1 MINRNKIGDL
11 ISHFLHY
18 ITMSPFA
25 LLRIAFKALLR
36 NRMRTFLSV
45 LGIVIGVAAVIT
57 MVAIGEGSKQSIK
70 EQIGSLGANV
80 VMIFPNNRSV
90 GGVRTEGASAV
101 QLSVSNV
108 HALRSKSEYMVAF
121 SPIVSSR
128 GQVVAAGGNWPTS
141 ITGVWPE
148 YLLIRGYEIEDG
160 IMFEGES
167 NMSKVC
173 VLGKT
178 VADNL
183 FPGTSPIGQTIRFKN
198 IPFKVI
204 GLLKS
209 KGMAGFGQDQDDIIL
224 APFSAVQRRVLAT
237 TNVSTIN
244 AAAINEQAAPLAVEE
259 AKAILSEEHK
269 LPPDNDSF
277 RIQTQQEIL
286 DMVSSTAN
294 LLTVVLTAIAGISLL
309 VGGIG
314 IMNIM
319 YVSVTERTR
328 EIGLRMA
335 IGARGRDI
343 LMQFLFEAVLIS
355 LSGGFIGITFGGC
368 ASYLVQLFAN
378 WPVSVTIS
386 SIIISFSVCFATG
399 VFFGWYPARK
409 AARLDPIEALRYE

>member
-1 MINRNKIGDL
+1 
-11 ISHFLHY
+11 
-18 ITMSPFA
+18 
-25 LLRIAFKALLR
+25 
-36 NRMRTFLSV
+36 MRTFLSV

-80 VMIFPNNRSV
+80 VMISANTRSTS
-90 GGVRTEGASAV
+90 GVRMDGSAAV
-101 QLSVSNV
+101 QLNVSNV
-108 HALRSKSEYMVAF
+108 QALRNKSEYMVAF

-128 GQVVAAGGNWPTS
+128 SQAVAAGGNWPTS

-148 YLLIRGYEIEDG
+148 YLQIRGYEIEDG
-160 IMFEGES
+160 VMFEGES
-167 NMSKVC
+167 NMAKVC
-173 VLGKT
+173 VIGKT

-183 FPGTSPIGQTIRFKN
+183 FPGTDPVGQTIRFRN

-204 GLLKS
+204 GTLKS
-209 KGMAGFGQDQDDIIL
+209 KGTGGFGQDQDDIIL

-237 TNVSTIN
+237 TNVQQIY
-244 AAAINEQAAPLAVEE
+244 AASIDEERAPLAVEE
-259 AKAILSEEHK
+259 AKAILTEEHK
-269 LPPDNDSF
+269 LPADNDSF

-286 DMVSSTAN
+286 EMVSSTAN

-335 IGARGRDI
+335 IGARGFDI

-355 LSGGFIGITFGGC
+355 LTGGFIGILLGGC
-368 ASYLVQLFAN
+368 SSYIVKFFAN
-378 WPVSVTIS
+378 WPVSITVS
-386 SIIISFSVCFATG
+386 SIVISFSVCFATG

>member
-1 MINRNKIGDL
+1 MTPL
-11 ISHFLHY
+11 
-18 ITMSPFA
+18 A
-25 LLRIAFKALLR
+25 LMRIAFKALLR

-57 MVAIGEGSKQSIK
+57 MVAIGEGSKRSIK

-80 VMIFPNNRSV
+80 VMIFPNPRSTS
-90 GGVRTEGASAV
+90 GVRMDGSAV
-101 QLSVSNV
+101 QLLTVNDV
-108 HALRSKSEYMVAF
+108 QVLRKKSEYLAAI
-121 SPIVSSR
+121 SPVVSAR
-128 GQVVAAGGNWPTS
+128 GQVVVAGSNWPGT
-141 ITGVWPE
+141 ITGVYPE
-148 YLLIRGYEIEDG
+148 YLKIRGYELEDG
-160 IMFEGES
+160 AMFEGEE

-173 VLGKT
+173 ILGKT

-183 FPGTSPIGQTIRFKN
+183 FPDTEPVGQTIRYKN

-209 KGMAGFGQDQDDIIL
+209 KGVAGFGQDQDDVIL
-224 APFSAVQRRVLAT
+224 APFSAVQRRVLAS
-237 TNVSTIN
+237 TNVQSIY
-244 AAAINEQAAPLAVEE
+244 AATSDEQSAPFAVEE
-259 AKAILSEEHK
+259 VKAILSEERK
-269 LPPDNDSF
+269 LPPDNDAF
-277 RIQTQQEIL
+277 RIQSQQEIL
-286 DMVSSTAN
+286 DMVSSTAD

-335 IGARGRDI
+335 IGAKGFDI

-355 LSGGFIGITFGGC
+355 LTGGFMGILMGGLV
-368 ASYLVQLFAN
+368 SYMVRFFAD
-378 WPVSVTIS
+378 WPVSVTVS

-409 AARLDPIEALRYE
+409 AAKLDPIEALRYE

>member
-1 MINRNKIGDL
+1 M
-11 ISHFLHY
+11 
-18 ITMSPFA
+18 TPTA
-25 LLRIAFKALLR
+25 LMRIAFKALLR

-57 MVAIGEGSKQSIK
+57 MVAIGEGSKRSIK

-80 VMIFPNNRSV
+80 VMVFPHPKPPTS
-90 GGVRTEGASAV
+90 GLRTEGSAV
-101 QLSVSNV
+101 TLTMNDV
-108 HALRSKSEYMVAF
+108 HLLRRKSEYLTAI
-121 SPIVSSR
+121 SPVVSSK
-128 GQVVAAGGNWPTS
+128 GQVVAAGGNWPGT
-141 ITGVWPE
+141 ITGIYPE
-148 YLLIRGYEIEDG
+148 YLKIRGYELEEG
-160 IMFEGES
+160 VMFEGEE

-183 FPGTSPIGQTIRFKN
+183 FPDSDPIGQNIRYKN

-209 KGMAGFGQDQDDIIL
+209 KGVAGFGQDQDDIIL
-224 APFSAVQRRVLAT
+224 APFSAVQRRVLAS
-237 TNVSTIN
+237 TNVQSIY
-244 AAAINEQAAPLAVEE
+244 AATSDEQSAPFAVEE
-259 AKAILSEEHK
+259 VKTILNEERK
-269 LPPDNDSF
+269 LPPDSDTF
-277 RIQTQQEIL
+277 RIQSQQEIL
-286 DMVSSTAN
+286 DMVSSTAD

-335 IGARGRDI
+335 IGAKGFDI

-355 LSGGFIGITFGGC
+355 LTGGFMGILMGSLV
-368 ASYLVQLFAN
+368 SYAVKFFAD

>member
-1 MINRNKIGDL
+1 M
-11 ISHFLHY
+11 
-18 ITMSPFA
+18 TPFA
-25 LLRIAFKALLR
+25 LLRIAFKALIR

-70 EQIGSLGANV
+70 EQIGGLGANMITV
-80 VMIFPNNRSV
+80 VPNNRSAS
-90 GGVRTEGASAV
+90 GVRLEASAI
-101 QLSVSNV
+101 QLLTIEDVY
-108 HALRSKSEYMVAF
+108 ALKNRAQYLSAVT
-121 SPIVSSR
+121 PIVSKR
-128 GQVVAAGGNWPTS
+128 GQVVAMGNNAPTT
-141 ITGVWPE
+141 ITGIWPE
-148 YLLIRGYEIEDG
+148 YLQIRGYEIEEG
-160 IMFEGES
+160 AMFEGEE

-173 VLGKT
+173 VIGKT
-178 VADNL
+178 VADNI
-183 FPGTSPIGQTIRFKN
+183 FPGTNPIGQTIRYNN

-209 KGMAGFGQDQDDIIL
+209 KGAGVGQDQDDVIL
-224 APFSAVQRRVLAT
+224 APFSAVQKRILAT
-237 TNVSTIN
+237 TNIQYIYAS
-244 AAAINEQAAPLAVEE
+244 AIDEQSAPQAEEE
-259 AKAILSEEHK
+259 ALEILTAEHK

-277 RIQTQQEIL
+277 NIQTQQEIL
-286 DMVSSTAN
+286 EMVSSTAN
-294 LLTVVLTAIAGISLL
+294 LLTTVLTAIAGISLL

-335 IGARGRDI
+335 IGARGFDI

-355 LSGGFIGITFGGC
+355 LTGGFIGIVSGAA
-368 ASYLVQLFAN
+368 ASYLVKFFAS
-378 WPVSVTIS
+378 WPVSVTMS
-386 SIIISFSVCFATG
+386 SIVISFSVCFATG

>member
-1 MINRNKIGDL
+1 
-11 ISHFLHY
+11 
-18 ITMSPFA
+18 
-25 LLRIAFKALLR
+25 
-36 NRMRTFLSV
+36 V

-57 MVAIGEGSKQSIK
+57 MVAIGEGSKLSIK

-80 VMIFPNNRSV
+80 VMISPNTRSTS
-90 GGVRTEGASAV
+90 GVRMDGSAAV

-108 HALRSKSEYMVAF
+108 YALKNKSEYMVAF
-121 SPIVSSR
+121 SPIISR
-128 GQVVAAGGNWPTS
+128 RSQAVAAGGNWPTS
-141 ITGVWPE
+141 MTGVWPE
-148 YLLIRGYEIEDG
+148 YLQIRGYEIEDG
-160 IMFEGES
+160 VMFEGEE

-173 VLGKT
+173 VIGKT

-183 FPGTSPIGQTIRFKN
+183 FPGTDPVGQTIRFNN

-204 GLLKS
+204 GTLKS
-209 KGMAGFGQDQDDIIL
+209 KGTGGFGQDQDDIIL

-237 TNVSTIN
+237 TNVQQIY
-244 AAAINEQAAPLAVEE
+244 AAAIDEERAPLAVEE
-259 AKAILSEEHK
+259 ATAILTEEHK

-335 IGARGRDI
+335 IGARGIDI

-355 LSGGFIGITFGGC
+355 LTGGFIGILLGGC
-368 ASYLVQLFAN
+368 SSYVVKFFAN
-378 WPVSVTIS
+378 WPVSITLS
-386 SIIISFSVCFATG
+386 SIVISFSVCFATG

>member
-1 MINRNKIGDL
+1 M
-11 ISHFLHY
+11 
-18 ITMSPFA
+18 
-25 LLRIAFKALLR
+25 RIAFKALLR

-57 MVAIGEGSKQSIK
+57 MVAIGEGSKKSIK

-80 VMIFPNNRSV
+80 VMIFPNSRPV
-90 GGVRTEGASAV
+90 GGVRMDASAV
-101 QLSVSNV
+101 QLLTLNDV
-108 HALRSKSEYMVAF
+108 HVLRRRSEYLAAI
-121 SPIVSSR
+121 SPVVSAR
-128 GQVVAAGGNWPTS
+128 GQVVAAGGNWPTT
-141 ITGVWPE
+141 ITGVYPE
-148 YLLIRGYEIEDG
+148 YLKIRGYELEYG
-160 IMFEGES
+160 AMFEGEE

-183 FPGTSPIGQTIRFKN
+183 FPDGDPVGQTIRYKN

-209 KGMAGFGQDQDDIIL
+209 KGVAGFGQDQDDVIL
-224 APFSAVQRRVLAT
+224 APFSAVQRRVLAS
-237 TNVSTIN
+237 TNVQSIY
-244 AAAINEQAAPLAVEE
+244 AATSDEQSAPFAVEE
-259 AKAILSEEHK
+259 VKAILSEERK
-269 LPPDNDSF
+269 LPPDNDAF
-277 RIQTQQEIL
+277 RIQSQQEIL
-286 DMVSSTAN
+286 DMVSSTADI
-294 LLTVVLTAIAGISLL
+294 LTMVLTAIAGISLL

-335 IGARGRDI
+335 IGAKGFDI

-355 LSGGFIGITFGGC
+355 LTGGFMGILMGSLV
-368 ASYLVQLFAN
+368 SYTVKFFAN

>member
-1 MINRNKIGDL
+1 
-11 ISHFLHY
+11 
-18 ITMSPFA
+18 MSPFA
-25 LLRIAFKALLR
+25 LLRIAFRALLR

-70 EQIGSLGANV
+70 EQIGGLGANLV
-80 VMIFPNNRSV
+80 IISPKPGMVS
-90 GGVRTEGASAV
+90 GVRSDAASP
-101 QLSVSNV
+101 LHLYIGDV
-108 HALRSKSEYMVAF
+108 HALRKKSKYLAYI
-121 SPIVSSR
+121 SPVVNAR
-128 GQVVAAGGNWPTS
+128 GQVVAAGKNWPGT
-141 ITGVWPE
+141 ITGVWSE
-148 YLLIRGYEIEDG
+148 YLQITGYELEDG
-160 IMFEGES
+160 VMFEGDE

-173 VLGKT
+173 VIGKT

-183 FPGTSPIGQTIRFKN
+183 FPGINPVGQMLRYKN
-198 IPFKVI
+198 IPLKVI

-209 KGMAGFGQDQDDIIL
+209 KGSSGFGQDQDDVIL
-224 APFSAVQRRVLAT
+224 SPFFTVQKRIMAITHVQ
-237 TNVSTIN
+237 TIY
-244 AAAINEQAAPLAVEE
+244 AGAQDELSAPLAVEE
-259 AKAILSEEHK
+259 AKEILSIEHK
-269 LPPDNDSF
+269 LPPENDSF
-277 RIQTQQEIL
+277 RIQTQQELL

-294 LLTVVLTAIAGISLL
+294 LLTTVLTAIAGISLL

-335 IGARGRDI
+335 IGARGFDI

-355 LSGGFIGITFGGC
+355 LTGGFVGIMFGGL
-368 ASYLVQLFAN
+368 ASFLVKYFAN
-378 WPVSVTIS
+378 WPVSITFS
-386 SIIISFSVCFATG
+386 SIVISFSVCFATG

>member
-1 MINRNKIGDL
+1 M
-11 ISHFLHY
+11 
-18 ITMSPFA
+18 TPFA

-80 VMIFPNNRSV
+80 VMISSNFRATS
-90 GGVRTEGASAV
+90 GVRTDGAT
-101 QLSVSNV
+101 SVRLEISNV
-108 HALRSKSEYMVAF
+108 HALRKESEHLVAF

-128 GQVVAAGGNWPTS
+128 SQAVAMGGNWPTTM
-141 ITGVWPE
+141 TGVWPD
-148 YLLIRGYEIEDG
+148 YMQIRGYEIEDG
-160 IMFEGES
+160 VMFEGET

-173 VLGKT
+173 VIGKT

-183 FPGTSPIGQTIRFKN
+183 FPGTNPVGQTIRFRN

-204 GLLKS
+204 GTLKS
-209 KGMAGFGQDQDDIIL
+209 KGTGGFGQDQDDVIL

-237 TNVSTIN
+237 TNVSNIY
-244 AAAINEQAAPLAVEE
+244 AAAIDEQRINLAVEE
-259 AKAILSEEHK
+259 AQRIMSEEHK
-269 LPPDNDSF
+269 LPIDNDSF

-286 DMVSSTAN
+286 EMVSSTAN

-335 IGARGRDI
+335 IGARGFDI

-355 LSGGFIGITFGGC
+355 LTGGFIGIFLGGC
-368 ASYLVQLFAN
+368 ASYLVKFFAN
-378 WPVSVTIS
+378 WPVSITAT
-386 SIIISFSVCFATG
+386 SIVISFSVCFATG

>member
-1 MINRNKIGDL
+1 M
-11 ISHFLHY
+11 
-18 ITMSPFA
+18 TPFA

-90 GGVRTEGASAV
+90 SGVRMDGAVAV
-101 QLSVSNV
+101 QLNVSNI

-121 SPIVSSR
+121 SPVISNR
-128 GQVVAAGGNWPTS
+128 GQAVAAGGNWPST

-148 YLLIRGYEIEDG
+148 YLQIRGYEIEDG
-160 IMFEGES
+160 VMFEGEA

-183 FPGTSPIGQTIRFKN
+183 FPGTSPVGQTIRFKN

-209 KGMAGFGQDQDDIIL
+209 KGTAGFGQDQDDVIL
-224 APFSAVQRRVLAT
+224 APFSAIQRRVLAT
-237 TNVSTIN
+237 TYVQSIY
-244 AAAINEQAAPLAVEE
+244 AASIDELHAPLAVEE
-259 AKAILSEEHK
+259 AKEILSEEHK

-294 LLTVVLTAIAGISLL
+294 LLTTVLTAIAGISLL

-335 IGARGRDI
+335 IGARGLDI
-343 LMQFLFEAVLIS
+343 LLQFLFEAVLIS
-355 LSGGFIGITFGGC
+355 LVGGSIGILFGGV
-368 ASYLVQLFAN
+368 ASYTIKFFAN
-378 WPVSVTIS
+378 WPVSITIS
-386 SIIISFSVCFATG
+386 SIVISFSVCFATG

>member
-1 MINRNKIGDL
+1 
-11 ISHFLHY
+11 
-18 ITMSPFA
+18 MSPLA
-25 LLRIAFKALLR
+25 LLRIAFRALLR

-70 EQIGSLGANV
+70 EQIGSLGAN
-80 VMIFPNNRSV
+80 IIIISPNPRQTS
-90 GGVRTEGASAV
+90 GVRMDASAT
-101 QLSVSNV
+101 QLLTVNDAY
-108 HALRSKSEYMVAF
+108 ALRKKSKYLVAV
-121 SPIVSSR
+121 SPVVDAR
-128 GQVVAAGGNWPTS
+128 GQVVATGGNWPS
-141 ITGVWPE
+141 GITGVWYE
-148 YLLIRGYEIEDG
+148 YLKIRGYELEDG
-160 IMFEGES
+160 VMFEGDE

-173 VLGKT
+173 VIGKT

-183 FPGTSPIGQTIRFKN
+183 FPGGNPVGQTIRYRN
-198 IPFKVI
+198 IPLKVI

-209 KGMAGFGQDQDDIIL
+209 KGTSGFGQDQDDVIL
-224 APFSAVQRRVLAT
+224 APFSAVQRRILAT
-237 TNVSTIN
+237 TNVRTIYAGAQDEYST
-244 AAAINEQAAPLAVEE
+244 PLAVDE
-259 AKAILSEEHK
+259 AKEILSEEHK

-277 RIQTQQEIL
+277 RIQTQQELL

-294 LLTVVLTAIAGISLL
+294 LLTTVLTAIAGISLL

-335 IGARGRDI
+335 IGARGFDI
-343 LMQFLFEAVLIS
+343 LMQFLIEAVLIS
-355 LSGGFIGITFGGC
+355 LTGGLVGIMLGGL
-368 ASYLVQLFAN
+368 SSFLVKYLAN
-378 WPVSVTIS
+378 WPVAITFS
-386 SIIISFSVCFATG
+386 SIVISFSVCFATG

>member
-1 MINRNKIGDL
+1 MN
-11 ISHFLHY
+11 
-18 ITMSPFA
+18 PFA

-70 EQIGSLGANV
+70 EQIGSMGANV

-90 GGVRTEGASAV
+90 SGVRTDGASV
-101 QLSVSNV
+101 QLLTVSNAY
-108 HALRSKSEYMVAF
+108 ALRKKSESLSAVT
-121 SPIVSSR
+121 PLVSAR
-128 GQVVAAGGNWPTS
+128 GQVVAAGGNWPSTL
-141 ITGVWPE
+141 TGVWPE
-148 YLLIRGYEIEDG
+148 YLKIRGYEIEDG
-160 IMFEGES
+160 IMFEGED

-178 VADNL
+178 VVDNL
-183 FPGTSPIGQTIRFKN
+183 FPGANPIGQTVRYKN
-198 IPFKVI
+198 VPFKVI
-204 GLLKS
+204 GVLKS
-209 KGMAGFGQDQDDIIL
+209 KGVAGFGQDQDDVIL

-237 TNVSTIN
+237 TNVQSIY
-244 AAAINEQAAPLAVEE
+244 AAAIDEQHAPLAVEE
-259 AKAILSEEHK
+259 VKAILSEEHK
-269 LPPDNDSF
+269 LPLDNESF

-319 YVSVTERTR
+319 YVSVTERTK

-335 IGARGRDI
+335 IGARGWDI

-355 LSGGFIGITFGGC
+355 LTGGSIGILLGIFS
-368 ASYLVQLFAN
+368 SYIIKFFAN
-378 WPVSVTIS
+378 WPVSVTVL
-386 SIIISFSVCFATG
+386 SIIVSFSVCFTIG
-399 VFFGWYPARK
+399 VLFGCFPARK

>member
-1 MINRNKIGDL
+1 M
-11 ISHFLHY
+11 
-18 ITMSPFA
+18 TPTA
-25 LLRIAFKALLR
+25 LMRIAFKALLR

-57 MVAIGEGSKQSIK
+57 MVAIGEGSKKSIK

-80 VMIFPNNRSV
+80 VMIFPNPRPV
-90 GGVRTEGASAV
+90 GGVRVDASAV
-101 QLSVSNV
+101 QLLTLNDV
-108 HALRSKSEYMVAF
+108 HVLKRRSEYLAAI
-121 SPIVSSR
+121 SPVVSAR
-128 GQVVAAGGNWPTS
+128 GQVVTAGGNWPGT
-141 ITGVWPE
+141 ITGVYPE
-148 YLLIRGYEIEDG
+148 YLKIRGYELEYG
-160 IMFEGES
+160 AMFEGEE

-183 FPGTSPIGQTIRFKN
+183 FPDADPVGQTIRYKN

-209 KGMAGFGQDQDDIIL
+209 KGVAGFGQDQDDVIL

-237 TNVSTIN
+237 TNVQSIY
-244 AAAINEQAAPLAVEE
+244 AATSDEQSAPLAVEE
-259 AKAILSEEHK
+259 VKAILSEERK
-269 LPPDNDSF
+269 LPPDNDAF
-277 RIQTQQEIL
+277 RIQSQQEIL
-286 DMVSSTAN
+286 DMVSSTADI
-294 LLTVVLTAIAGISLL
+294 LTMVLTAIAGISLL

-335 IGARGRDI
+335 IGAKGFDI

-355 LSGGFIGITFGGC
+355 LTGGFMGILMGSLV
-368 ASYLVQLFAN
+368 SYTVRFFAD

-386 SIIISFSVCFATG
+386 SIVISFSVCFATG

-409 AARLDPIEALRYE
+409 AAKLDPIEALRYE

>member
-1 MINRNKIGDL
+1 
-11 ISHFLHY
+11 
-18 ITMSPFA
+18 
-25 LLRIAFKALLR
+25 
-36 NRMRTFLSV
+36 MRTFLSV

-90 GGVRTEGASAV
+90 SGVRMDGAVAV
-101 QLSVSNV
+101 QLNVSDV
-108 HALRSKSEYMVAF
+108 HVLRKKSEYLSAI
-121 SPIVSSR
+121 SPVVSAR
-128 GQVVAAGGNWPTS
+128 GQVVAAGGNWPST

-148 YLLIRGYEIEDG
+148 YLHIRGYEIEDG
-160 IMFEGES
+160 VMFEGEE

-173 VLGKT
+173 VIGKT

-183 FPGTSPIGQTIRFKN
+183 FPGTDPVGQTIRYKN

-209 KGMAGFGQDQDDIIL
+209 KGTAGFGQDQDDVIL
-224 APFSAVQRRVLAT
+224 APFSAVQRRILAT
-237 TNVSTIN
+237 TNIQSIYSATID
-244 AAAINEQAAPLAVEE
+244 EQSAPLAVEE
-259 AKAILSEEHK
+259 AKEILSEERK
-269 LPPDNDSF
+269 LPPDNESF

-294 LLTVVLTAIAGISLL
+294 LLTTVLTAIAGISLL

-335 IGARGRDI
+335 IGARGWDI
-343 LMQFLFEAVLIS
+343 LLQFLFEAVLIS
-355 LSGGFIGITFGGC
+355 LVGGSIGILFGGLV
-368 ASYLVQLFAN
+368 SYMVKFFAN
-378 WPVSVTIS
+378 WPVSITVS
-386 SIIISFSVCFATG
+386 SIVVSFSVCFATG

>member
-1 MINRNKIGDL
+1 
-11 ISHFLHY
+11 
-18 ITMSPFA
+18 
-25 LLRIAFKALLR
+25 
-36 NRMRTFLSV
+36 MRTFLSV

-80 VMIFPNNRSV
+80 VMVFPNNRAVS
-90 GGVRTEGASAV
+90 GVRVDASSVQLLTVNDAYVLRKKASYLSAV
-101 QLSVSNV
+101 SPVVS
-108 HALRSKSEYMVAF
+108 A
-121 SPIVSSR
+121 R
-128 GQVVAAGGNWPTS
+128 GQVVAAGGNWPSTV
-141 ITGVWPE
+141 TGVWPE
-148 YLLIRGYEIEDG
+148 YLKIRGYELEYG
-160 IMFEGES
+160 TVFEGEE

-173 VLGKT
+173 ILGKT

-183 FPGTSPIGQTIRFKN
+183 FPGANPVGQSIRYKN
-198 IPFKVI
+198 IPLKVI

-209 KGMAGFGQDQDDIIL
+209 KGTGGFGQDQDDVIL
-224 APFSAVQRRVLAT
+224 APFSAVQRRILAT
-237 TNVSTIN
+237 TNVQSLY
-244 AAAINEQAAPLAVEE
+244 AAAIDEQSAPLAVEE
-259 AKAILSEEHK
+259 VKSILSEEHK
-269 LPPDNDSF
+269 LPPDNDAF

-294 LLTVVLTAIAGISLL
+294 LLTTVLTTIAGISLL

-335 IGARGRDI
+335 IGARGFDI
-343 LMQFLFEAVLIS
+343 LMQFLFEAILIS
-355 LSGGFIGITFGGC
+355 LTGGFIGIIFGAC
-368 ASYLVQLFAN
+368 ASYIVKLMAN
-378 WPVSVTIS
+378 WPVSIS
-386 SIIISFSVCFATG
+386 VFSIIVSFSVCFATG

>member
-1 MINRNKIGDL
+1 
-11 ISHFLHY
+11 
-18 ITMSPFA
+18 MSPFA

-80 VMIFPNNRSV
+80 VMIFPNNNRTSS
-90 GGVRTEGASAV
+90 GVRTDGASV
-101 QLSVSNV
+101 QLLTVSDA
-108 HALRSKSEYMVAF
+108 HALRKKSKYLVAI
-121 SPIVSSR
+121 SPVVSAR
-128 GQVVAAGGNWPTS
+128 GQVVAAGGNWPGT
-141 ITGVWPE
+141 ITGVWYE
-148 YLLIRGYEIEDG
+148 YLKIRGYELEDG
-160 IMFEGES
+160 VMFEGEE

-173 VLGKT
+173 VIGKT

-183 FPGTSPIGQTIRFKN
+183 FPGGSPVGQTIRYKN

-209 KGMAGFGQDQDDIIL
+209 KGTSGFGQDQDDVIL
-224 APFSAVQRRVLAT
+224 APFSAVQRRILAT
-237 TNVSTIN
+237 TNVQSIYAGTQD
-244 AAAINEQAAPLAVEE
+244 EQSAPLAVDE
-259 AKAILSEEHK
+259 AKEILSEEHK
-269 LPPDNDSF
+269 LPLDNESF

-335 IGARGRDI
+335 IGARGFDI

-355 LSGGFIGITFGGC
+355 LTGGFVGIIFGGLS
-368 ASYLVQLFAN
+368 SYLVKYFAN
-378 WPVSVTIS
+378 WPISITLS
-386 SIIISFSVCFATG
+386 SIVISFSVCFATG

>member
-1 MINRNKIGDL
+1 
-11 ISHFLHY
+11 
-18 ITMSPFA
+18 
-25 LLRIAFKALLR
+25 
-36 NRMRTFLSV
+36 MRTFLSV

-57 MVAIGEGSKQSIK
+57 MVAIGEGSKMMIK

-80 VMIFPNNRSV
+80 VMIFPNNRST
-90 GGVRTEGASAV
+90 GGVRMEAASV
-101 QLSVSNV
+101 QLLTIEDVR
-108 HALRSKSEYMVAF
+108 ALQKKSEYLSAV
-121 SPIVSSR
+121 SPLVTGR
-128 GQVVAAGGNWPTS
+128 GQVVAAGNNYPTS
-141 ITGVWPE
+141 ISGVWNS
-148 YLLIRGYEIEDG
+148 YLKIRGYEIESG
-160 IMFEGES
+160 VMFEGED
-167 NMSKVC
+167 NMQKVC

-183 FPGTSPIGQTIRFKN
+183 FPDTDPIGQTIRYKN

-209 KGMAGFGQDQDDIIL
+209 KGTAGFGQDQDDVIL
-224 APFSAVQRRVLAT
+224 APFAAVQKRILAS
-237 TNVSTIN
+237 TNIGSIY
-244 AAAINEQAAPLAVEE
+244 AAARDEQSAPLAVDEV
-259 AKAILSEEHK
+259 KQILSEQHK
-269 LPPDNDSF
+269 LSPDNEVF

-294 LLTVVLTAIAGISLL
+294 LLTTVLTAIAGISLL

-335 IGARGRDI
+335 IGARGIDI

-355 LSGGFIGITFGGC
+355 LTGGFIGILAGAC
-368 ASYLVQLFAN
+368 ASYIVQLVAN
-378 WPVSVTIS
+378 WSISVTVS
-386 SIIISFSVCFATG
+386 SVVVSFSVCFVTG

>member
-1 MINRNKIGDL
+1 M
-11 ISHFLHY
+11 
-18 ITMSPFA
+18 TPFA

-57 MVAIGEGSKQSIK
+57 VVSIGEGSKQSIK

-90 GGVRTEGASAV
+90 SGVRTDGASV
-101 QLSVSNV
+101 QLLTVNDV
-108 HALRSKSEYMVAF
+108 HVLRKRSEYLAAI
-121 SPIVSSR
+121 SPVVSSR
-128 GQVVAAGGNWPTS
+128 GQVVAAGGNWPGT
-141 ITGVWPE
+141 ITGVYPE
-148 YLLIRGYEIEDG
+148 YLKIRGYEIEDG
-160 IMFEGES
+160 IMFEGEE

-183 FPGTSPIGQTIRFKN
+183 FPDAGPVGQTIRYRN

-209 KGMAGFGQDQDDIIL
+209 KGTAGFGQDQDDVIL
-224 APFSAVQRRVLAT
+224 APFSAVQRRVLAS
-237 TNVSTIN
+237 TNVQSIY
-244 AAAINEQAAPLAVEE
+244 AATWDEQNAPLAIEE
-259 AKAILSEEHK
+259 VKAILSEEHK
-269 LPPDNDSF
+269 LPSDNESF
-277 RIQTQQEIL
+277 RIQSQQEIL

-294 LLTVVLTAIAGISLL
+294 LLTMVLTAIAGISLL

-319 YVSVTERTR
+319 YVSVTERTK

-335 IGARGRDI
+335 IGARGFDI

-355 LSGGFIGITFGGC
+355 LAGGFMGILVGSFS
-368 ASYLVQLFAN
+368 SYLVKFFAN
-378 WPVSVTIS
+378 LPVSITVS
-386 SIIISFSVCFATG
+386 SIIISFSVCFVTG

>member
-1 MINRNKIGDL
+1 
-11 ISHFLHY
+11 
-18 ITMSPFA
+18 MSPIA
-25 LLRIAFKALLR
+25 LLRIAFRALLR
-36 NRMRTFLSV
+36 NRVRTFLSV

-70 EQIGSLGANV
+70 EQIGNLGANV
-80 VMIFPNNRSV
+80 VMIFPNNRTV
-90 GGVRTEGASAV
+90 GGVRMEGASV
-101 QLSVSNV
+101 QLLTVSDAQ
-108 HALRSKSEYMVAF
+108 ALKKNAMYLSAV
-121 SPIVSSR
+121 SPIVSAR
-128 GQVVAAGGNWPTS
+128 GQVVAAGANWPTS

-148 YLLIRGYEIEDG
+148 YLRIRNYELEDG
-160 IMFEGES
+160 IMFEGEE

-178 VADNL
+178 VAENL
-183 FPGTSPIGQTIRFKN
+183 FPGTSPIGQTIRYRN

-204 GLLKS
+204 GTLKG
-209 KGMAGFGQDQDDIIL
+209 KGIAGVGQDQDDIIL

-237 TNVSTIN
+237 TNVQSMN
-244 AAAINEQAAPLAVEE
+244 AAAINEQSAALAVEE
-259 AKAILSEEHK
+259 IREILSELRK
-269 LPPDNDSF
+269 LPPDNEAF

-286 DMVSSTAN
+286 DTLSSTAN
-294 LLTVVLTAIAGISLL
+294 LLTTIFAAVAIISLV

-335 IGARGRDI
+335 IGAKGLDI
-343 LMQFLFEAVLIS
+343 LMQFLFEAILIC
-355 LSGGFIGITFGGC
+355 LTGGFLGIMLGYC
-368 ASYLVQLFAN
+368 SSYLVKYFAG
-378 WPVSVTIS
+378 WPVSITVS
-386 SIIISFSVCFATG
+386 SIFVSFGFCFFIG

>member
-1 MINRNKIGDL
+1 M
-11 ISHFLHY
+11 
-18 ITMSPFA
+18 TPFA

-57 MVAIGEGSKQSIK
+57 MVAIGEGSKLSIK

-90 GGVRTEGASAV
+90 SGVRMDGASV
-101 QLSVSNV
+101 QLLTISDV
-108 HALRSKSEYMVAF
+108 HALKKRAENLASA
-121 SPIVSSR
+121 SPVVSAR
-128 GQVVAAGGNWPTS
+128 GQVVAAGGNWPGT

-148 YLLIRGYEIEDG
+148 YLQIRGYELEDG
-160 IMFEGES
+160 IMFEGEE

-173 VLGKT
+173 VIGKT

-183 FPGTSPIGQTIRFKN
+183 FPGTSPVGQTIRYRN

-209 KGMAGFGQDQDDIIL
+209 KGTAGFGQDQDDVIL

-237 TNVSTIN
+237 TNVQSIY
-244 AAAINEQAAPLAVEE
+244 AAALNEQSAPLAVEE
-259 AKAILSEEHK
+259 AKIILSEEKK
-269 LPPDNDSF
+269 LPPDNESF

-294 LLTVVLTAIAGISLL
+294 LLTTVLTAIAGISLL

-335 IGARGRDI
+335 IGARGLDI

-355 LSGGFIGITFGGC
+355 LTGGFIGILFGAC
-368 ASYLVQLFAN
+368 ASYIVKFFAN
-378 WPVSVTIS
+378 WPVSISVS
-386 SIIISFSVCFATG
+386 SIAVSFSVCFATG

>member
-1 MINRNKIGDL
+1 VFYHEGNIVSKNFYLLAM
-11 ISHFLHY
+11 
-18 ITMSPFA
+18 TPFA
-25 LLRIAFKALLR
+25 LLRIAFKALVR

-90 GGVRTEGASAV
+90 SGVRLDASSV
-101 QLSVSNV
+101 QLLTINDV
-108 HALRSKSEYMVAF
+108 HALKKKAEYLTAV
-121 SPIVSSR
+121 SPIVSAR
-128 GQVVAAGGNWPTS
+128 GQVVAAGGNWPGT

-148 YLLIRGYEIEDG
+148 YLKIRNYELEDG
-160 IMFEGES
+160 VMFEGEE

-178 VADNL
+178 VADNI
-183 FPGTSPIGQTIRFKN
+183 FPGTNPVGQTIRYKN
-198 IPFKVI
+198 TPFKVI

-209 KGMAGFGQDQDDIIL
+209 KGTAGFGQDQDDVIL
-224 APFSAVQRRVLAT
+224 APFAAVQRRILAT
-237 TNVSTIN
+237 TNVQSIY
-244 AAAINEQAAPLAVEE
+244 AATINEQSAPLAVEE
-259 AKAILSEEHK
+259 AKEILLQEHK
-269 LPPDNDSF
+269 LPPDNESF

-335 IGARGRDI
+335 IGARGLDI

-355 LSGGFIGITFGGC
+355 LTGGFIGILLGACF
-368 ASYLVQLFAN
+368 SYVVKFFAN
-378 WPVSVTIS
+378 WPISITVS
-386 SIIISFSVCFATG
+386 SIVISFSVCFATG

>member
-1 MINRNKIGDL
+1 M
-11 ISHFLHY
+11 
-18 ITMSPFA
+18 TPFA

-36 NRMRTFLSV
+36 NRTRTFLSV

-80 VMIFPNNRSV
+80 VMIFPNHRSV
-90 GGVRTEGASAV
+90 GGVRTEGAT
-101 QLSVSNV
+101 SVRLVESNI
-108 HALRSKSEYMVAF
+108 HALRRNSEYLVALT
-121 SPIVSSR
+121 PIVSSR
-128 GQVVAAGGNWPTS
+128 AQAVAVGGNWPST
-141 ITGVWPE
+141 ITGVWPD
-148 YLLIRGYEIEDG
+148 YLQIRGYEIEDG
-160 IMFEGES
+160 VMFEGEA

-173 VLGKT
+173 VIGKT

-183 FPGTSPIGQTIRFKN
+183 FPGMDPIGQTIRFRN

-204 GLLKS
+204 GTLKS
-209 KGMAGFGQDQDDIIL
+209 KGAAGFGQDQDDVIL

-237 TNVSTIN
+237 TNIQSIY
-244 AAAINEQAAPLAVEE
+244 AAAVDEHRVFLAVEE
-259 AKAILSEEHK
+259 ANVIMSEEHK
-269 LPPDNDSF
+269 LPLDNDSF

-335 IGARGRDI
+335 IGARGFDI

-355 LSGGFIGITFGGC
+355 LTGGFIGIVFGAC
-368 ASYLVQLFAN
+368 SSYAVKLFAN
-378 WPVSVTIS
+378 WPISITVT

-409 AARLDPIEALRYE
+409 AARLDPIDALRYE